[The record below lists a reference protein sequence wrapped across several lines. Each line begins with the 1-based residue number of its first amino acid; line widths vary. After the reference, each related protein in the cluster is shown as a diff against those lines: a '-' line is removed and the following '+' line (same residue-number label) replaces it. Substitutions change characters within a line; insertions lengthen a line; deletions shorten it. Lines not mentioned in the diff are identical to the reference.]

1 MLIRPIHPGELA
13 TFATRPAQPERN
25 REIQRYITE
34 MIAVGS
40 MRRDWCF
47 VAEQDG
53 RTLGCLAFWTLPG
66 GVAPRD
72 LVFLELPWEGDSMES
87 GSRLLRQTLATARA
101 LGARSIG
108 HVVDAP
114 PMWPQWQDFREQ
126 RCRVLEH
133 AGFVLARETLRF
145 EWPANEPLRSQTQ
158 RLTYRSLAEAGTAA
172 FVDAI
177 RRVSEGT
184 LDRRLHKERTVQGPE
199 AAARSLFDLLRHF
212 EYDPAWWELAYTRAG
227 DLAGLLM
234 PAQTGTMHTIGYIGV
249 TPPWRGRGYSDAL
262 LLRAATTLHQAG
274 ATTIRT
280 DVDTGN
286 LPMANAFRRTGY
298 RQFATRRE
306 YTIDLDD
313 A

>member
-1 MLIRPIHPGELA
+1 M
-13 TFATRPAQPERN
+13 
-25 REIQRYITE
+25 
-34 MIAVGS
+34 
-40 MRRDWCF
+40 
-47 VAEQDG
+47 
-53 RTLGCLAFWTLPG
+53 
-66 GVAPRD
+66 
-72 LVFLELPWEGDSMES
+72 
-87 GSRLLRQTLATARA
+87 
-101 LGARSIG
+101 
-108 HVVDAP
+108 
-114 PMWPQWQDFREQ
+114 
-126 RCRVLEH
+126 
-133 AGFVLARETLRF
+133 
-145 EWPANEPLRSQTQ
+145 
-158 RLTYRSLAEAGTAA
+158 
-172 FVDAI
+172 
-177 RRVSEGT
+177 
-184 LDRRLHKERTVQGPE
+184 QGPE

-212 EYDPAWWELAYTRAG
+212 EYDPAWWELAYTPAG

-306 YTIDLDD
+306 YTIDLED